1 VAESFARIFRR
12 NMYNCG
18 MVAVE
23 VPRESLDL
31 LFSRFSG
38 SDTRLSLDLEAG
50 SMTFS
55 SDLAGTLQLPLSL
68 GEFELAMVRS
78 GGWVEFAADRY

>member
-1 VAESFARIFRR
+1 
-12 NMYNCG
+12 
-18 MVAVE
+18 
-23 VPRESLDL
+23 
-31 LFSRFSG
+31 
-38 SDTRLSLDLEAG
+38 
-50 SMTFS
+50 MTFS